1 LSKEFVQFQLNYSL
15 YVEIENQG
23 IDSYFKGSVWELKK
37 SIGSLSKLVKSAKQR
52 NYNQINN
59 NSYFKLINTPLV
71 IATFENQFDINEN
84 SYSTLKSMD
93 SISGKIVKIL
103 NELKK

>member
-1 LSKEFVQFQLNYSL
+1 
-15 YVEIENQG
+15 
-23 IDSYFKGSVWELKK
+23 
-37 SIGSLSKLVKSAKQR
+37 
-52 NYNQINN
+52 
-59 NSYFKLINTPLV
+59 LINTPLV